1 MAAKIALI
9 DCQQAGIAGDML
21 MSCLVDAGAS
31 KNKVINAIFACQD
44 FLKGSK
50 ILKASFTKTTSHGF
64 AATQLQMT
72 YKDSVHERKGVDLYR
87 SLAACCESL
96 DLAQQ
101 AKVFALE
108 SLKTIISAET
118 IIHGERFQNVHLHE
132 ASSIDT
138 LVDLVG
144 CAVALQDLNL
154 FDSRIFSTKVAVGGG
169 QLRFSHGIVPNPA
182 SAILEIFKGKQ
193 FVLIGG
199 PIEEELTTPT
209 GAAMLVNLAQGST
222 NYYPSILPQRIGYGA
237 GTKKFTEFANVV
249 RLIIGTSSTFAETIK
264 DSIYVV
270 ETNID
275 DISGELIGNLIEQ
288 LTDVSKDVTV
298 IPAITKKNRPAYL
311 IRIITH
317 YTQLNNVLETL
328 FNESGTLGAR
338 VQEVERFVL
347 QRTVLT
353 FPINIKDNI
362 FNVRVKIAKDPNGRV
377 LNIKPEFEDIKI
389 IASRCKISI
398 KRANELVNEKV
409 LQNAKENTQNR

>member
-1 MAAKIALI
+1 
-9 DCQQAGIAGDML
+9 
-21 MSCLVDAGAS
+21 
-31 KNKVINAIFACQD
+31 
-44 FLKGSK
+44 
-50 ILKASFTKTTSHGF
+50 
-64 AATQLQMT
+64 MT
-72 YKDSVHERKGVDLYR
+72 YKDSIHERKGVDLYR